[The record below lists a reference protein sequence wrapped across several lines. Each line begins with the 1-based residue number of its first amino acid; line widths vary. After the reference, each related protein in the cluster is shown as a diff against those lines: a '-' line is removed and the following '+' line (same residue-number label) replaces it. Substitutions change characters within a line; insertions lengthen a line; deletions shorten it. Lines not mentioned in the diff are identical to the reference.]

1 MIRARHM
8 ASALSL
14 CAFGAVVASCGSTP
28 SKGPTDGA
36 TSIAIPTPSAQM
48 PGATSVP
55 TLADWPEQDTPFA
68 QAPSQMQ
75 LAWAAY
81 GVTLIP
87 SRHVFDNMPAVP
99 SVVNKT
105 NGALTQAQVQQTG
118 LAFYR
123 SEALWGWA
131 AANDQT
137 KLQLYIGNEGF
148 LNTPAGDAESKGEP
162 VREPACDL
170 YPTKLAV
177 VPVDASIKS
186 FLEHL
191 GYTVSSA
198 FALVEN
204 YKTPCS
210 VTALTSTGEKMVQ
223 QWAFGLNLGLEA
235 GSEREDPVLG
245 LVYVGEAARDCPES
259 GYPTPPPGFTFPPGA
274 LGPSPGAADGGP
286 LACGVFGG

>member
-36 TSIAIPTPSAQM
+36 TSIAIPTPSTQM

-55 TLADWPEQDTPFA
+55 ALADWPKRDTPFA

-99 SVVNKT
+99 TVVNKT

-137 KLQLYIGNEGF
+137 KLQLYLGNEGF
-148 LNTPAGDAESKGEP
+148 LNTPAGAAESKGEP
-162 VREPACDL
+162 VRDPACEL
-170 YPTKLAV
+170 YPTQLAV
-177 VPVDASIKS
+177 VPVESSIKT
-186 FLEHL
+186 FLEHF

-198 FALVEN
+198 FALVQN

-210 VTALTSTGEKMVQ
+210 QSAVTTAGEKVIQ
-223 QWAFGLNLGLEA
+223 QWAFGLDLQVET

-245 LVYVGEAARDCPES
+245 LVYVGEAAHDCPEN
-259 GYPTPPPGFTFPPGA
+259 GFPTLPAGETLPPGTV
-274 LGPSPGAADGGP
+274 PSPGAPDGGP